1 MDRNSAR
8 CRVLQPGVH
17 GWIAPT
23 ECRASVVL
31 VTFNVAIGIW
41 SNVAFEL
48 TLVTINV
55 SCLTHPS
62 DGHPASFEPAALD
75 RPHVSD

>member
-1 MDRNSAR
+1 MGGLRQLN
-8 CRVLQPGVH
+8 VV
-17 GWIAPT
+17 
-23 ECRASVVL
+23 ASVVL